1 MHASLRFVLL
11 AVCLSPAVVGAPV
24 AAQELHQPDR
34 PWALPAPPPL
44 PVAPPPGQ
52 AESLPELLARVL
64 PRDPQVR
71 VAQLL
76 LAATDERALQARSRL
91 GPTLSITGSKG
102 VSQDQDFGRQ
112 FERNTDRSE
121 AALRWNL
128 YNFGNDAA
136 ELQGA
141 RRDVLAAR
149 ESVRQAREEVAER
162 LADAYTG
169 VLRVQE
175 LLPRSQARLA
185 AVRRLVEQVR
195 RQAELGK
202 ASDADAQ
209 QAQASLLDAEIAH
222 EQLASDLESAQQR
235 LAVLVGGDPR
245 PVLPVTL
252 PATLPT
258 DALGTAV
265 APDTTL
271 LPGQV
276 AVANARAEAARVRV
290 RPLASM
296 LAPRLDF
303 EYRQRLS
310 DRTTPQVTTQQR
322 DGWLV
327 TARWEFPLLGE
338 NQARR
343 AENERRAE
351 AVEAEAERV
360 LLGVQTERAA
370 LPARLATAQRAVA
383 QLDRQI
389 EQYRG
394 LLRAGELQY
403 EAGRRSLTQLVQLH
417 ESQFN
422 AEQRR
427 AEQRAR
433 VLATQLRQLSLAGT
447 LLPALGQGP
456 NLCHP
461 TSQNVRAECMT
472 YVNEM

>member
-1 MHASLRFVLL
+1 MRALLRLRLL
-11 AVCLSPAVVGAPV
+11 AVCLSPAVLGWPV
-24 AAQELHQPDR
+24 AAQELHQPDL
-34 PWALPAPPPL
+34 PWAQPAPPPL
-44 PVAPPPGQ
+44 PVAPPLGQ
-52 AESLPELLARVL
+52 AESLPSLLARVL

-76 LAATDERALQARSRL
+76 LAAAGERALQARSRL
-91 GPTLSITGSKG
+91 GPTLSISGSKG
-102 VSQDQDFGRQ
+102 ESQDLDFGRE
-112 FERNTDRSE
+112 FERKTDRSE

-141 RRDVLAAR
+141 RRDVVAAR

-175 LLPRSQARLA
+175 LLPRSHTRLA
-185 AVRRLVEQVR
+185 AVRRLVQQVQ

-202 ASDADAQ
+202 SSDADAQ
-209 QAQASLLDAEIAH
+209 QAQASLLDAEMAH
-222 EQLASDLESAQQR
+222 EQLLSDLDGAQQR
-235 LAVLVGGDPR
+235 LAVLVGGEAR

-252 PATLPT
+252 LASLST
-258 DALGTAV
+258 DAPGAAAARD
-265 APDTTL
+265 APL

-290 RPLASM
+290 RPLASV
-296 LAPRLDF
+296 LAPRVDF

-327 TARWEFPLLGE
+327 TARWEFPVLGE

-370 LPARLATAQRAVA
+370 LPARLAAAQRAVA

-389 EQYRG
+389 EQYQG

-417 ESQFN
+417 EGQFN

-433 VLATQLRQLSLAGT
+433 ILATQLRQLSLGGA

-456 NLCHP
+456 N
-461 TSQNVRAECMT
+461 
-472 YVNEM
+472 